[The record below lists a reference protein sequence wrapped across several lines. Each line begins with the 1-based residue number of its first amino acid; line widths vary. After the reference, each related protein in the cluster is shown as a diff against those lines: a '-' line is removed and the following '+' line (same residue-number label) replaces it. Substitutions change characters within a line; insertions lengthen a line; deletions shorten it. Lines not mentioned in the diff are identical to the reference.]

1 LGNVVWHAPGQPS
14 NNLSRCDG
22 LGVSLLLLLDIIDC
36 FLAAAEGLEL
46 R

>member
-1 LGNVVWHAPGQPS
+1 MVWHAARQPS

-22 LGVSLLLLLDIIDC
+22 LGVSLLLLLDVIDC
-36 FLAAAEGLEL
+36 LLAATEGLEL